1 KELIALSEEIQLVET
16 YATILKERFGKNISI
31 QIQAEVHSCGE
42 AAMVPPVALQM
53 LIENAVKHNE
63 VSKARPLTVTIS
75 LERDF
80 LKVSNIK
87 NPKLAGD
94 HSLGIGNKN
103 IFERYRLMD
112 LPLPFIKEDSNTH
125 NYYLPIIKK
134 GSI

>member
-1 KELIALSEEIQLVET
+1 MSEEIQLVET
-16 YATILKERFGKNISI
+16 YTTILKERFGKNISI

-63 VSKARPLTVTIS
+63 VSKRARPLTVTIS

-87 NPKLAGD
+87 KIQNWPA
-94 HSLGIGNKN
+94 I
-103 IFERYRLMD
+103 IRLVSE
-112 LPLPFIKEDSNTH
+112 IKH
-125 NYYLPIIKK
+125 F
-134 GSI
+134 